1 MLKFSQNYENFKF
14 MNILLVGQWGR
25 EHALA
30 EMYSKSKQVKKVF
43 VIPGNGLMDFKNK
56 KIVTV
61 LNVNVHDKNQVL
73 DFVKKNNIDFAD
85 ISPEDFLAIGYV
97 DLLKDAGVQVVGPTK
112 LVAEIEWSKDW
123 SRHFMEKYN
132 LPIPTFKSFSSKK
145 EGIKYINSLPKQI
158 LYIKASGLCGGKG
171 AVRAKNK
178 KEAISAI
185 ESMTDLGKAGETFLV
200 EEAVVGE
207 EFSLFALCDGKNYV
221 ITGNA
226 QDHKAV
232 YNADLGPNTGGMG
245 SVAPTQIVTKK
256 VISEVE
262 EKILKPFLNGMA
274 REGRAYQG
282 ILYVGGMLTK
292 NGVKIIEFNAR
303 WGSPEAE
310 VILPSI
316 QTDYV
321 TIAKAITKQQ
331 LKNLKIRFDKK
342 IRVSIC
348 GAAAGYPSD
357 YSKAKGKEI
366 FGLVDAMKLPDIT
379 IFGANIKRVGQQ
391 FFVDGGRIFHV
402 VAEGN
407 DVLDARKKA
416 YNAMSLISIEEDNLH
431 YRTDIGLR

>member
-1 MLKFSQNYENFKF
+1 MKV
-14 MNILLVGQWGR
+14 LLVGQWGR

-30 EMYSKSKQVKKVF
+30 ETYSKSKQVKKVF

-61 LNVNVHDKNQVL
+61 PNVNVHDKNQVL

-85 ISPEDFLAIGYV
+85 ISPEDFLATGYV

-112 LVAEIEWSKDW
+112 RVAEIEWSKDW

-132 LPIPTFKSFSSKK
+132 LPIPLYKSFSKK
-145 EGIKYINSLPKQI
+145 EEGIKYVNSLPEQV

-171 AVRAKNK
+171 AVRAENK
-178 KEAISAI
+178 KEAIEAI
-185 ESMTDLGKAGETFLV
+185 RSMKSLGDAGKTFLV
-200 EEAVVGE
+200 EEGLIGE
-207 EFSLFALCDGKNYV
+207 EFSLFAICDGKNYIV
-221 ITGNA
+221 AKSA
-226 QDHKAV
+226 QDHKTV
-232 YNADLGPNTGGMG
+232 FNKDQGPNTGGMG
-245 SVAPTQIVTKK
+245 CVSPTQVVTKK
-256 VISEVE
+256 VVSEVE

-274 REGRAYQG
+274 REGRVYQG
-282 ILYVGGMLTK
+282 ILYVGGMLTE

-342 IRVSIC
+342 VRVSIC
-348 GAAAGYPSD
+348 GTAAGYPGD

-366 FGLVDAMKLPDIT
+366 FGLTEAMKIPDIT
-379 IFGANIKRVGQQ
+379 IYGASIKRLGQR

-402 VAEGN
+402 VAQGK

-416 YNAMSLISIEEDNLH
+416 YKAMSLISIEGDNLH
-431 YRTDIGLR
+431 YRTDIGL